1 MMKSL
6 SWFFLQQP
14 VIKAFGVLKKA
25 AAEVNK
31 EYGLDPKISDAISKA
46 ADEVISGQLYKEHF
60 PLVIWQ
66 TVGMLCIH
74 YYWTDIVLPVQ

>member
-1 MMKSL
+1 MSL
-6 SWFFLQQP
+6 LQLP

-31 EYGLDPKISDAISKA
+31 EYGLDPKVSDAISKA
-46 ADEVISGQLYKEHF
+46 ADEVISGQLYQDHF

-66 TVGMLCIH
+66 TVGLYTPFPSKICLHTLYMKTNLF
-74 YYWTDIVLPVQ
+74 